1 MIGQSAVL
9 ELLGGVALLL
19 WATRLIRT
27 GVERAFGERLR
38 RFVAMATG
46 GRIRA
51 MASGLLVASALQS
64 ASAATVL
71 VAGFAERGLIAL
83 PMALAVVLGADVG
96 STLVVKFLSFDV
108 RALAPLLLALGFAFF
123 TWGRSGALRNTGR
136 AIIGLA
142 LVMVALSMIVG
153 ATQPL
158 RGDFLVPLIL
168 QRLEGQPFIALI
180 VAMALTAAVQSSVA
194 VILLVMA
201 LAGAG
206 VLGGAI
212 ALTLVLGANVG
223 SALVPLWTTWA
234 NGVRSRRIAAGNLIF
249 RSAGALLLLPFTGDI
264 AAWLAPWSP
273 GAHLVADAHVAF
285 NLLLCAVCLPLV
297 GLAAPMLERL
307 LGEDEAEAD
316 KRFSHLDESAL
327 ATPAIALACAA
338 REALRIADRV
348 ELMLREVILTF
359 EPDSAERVAELRKLD
374 DEVDR
379 AQEEIKLYLT
389 RLTRAPLSEVDAR
402 KAFDLILFATNLEHV
417 GDIIDKNLL
426 ELAAKKNRLQAAFS
440 EEGWAELKSM
450 HGSVVTQARL
460 AVTVFVTRDEEMA
473 RQLVLAKD
481 AVRGAER
488 AAADNHLRR
497 LRDGMTLSIETSSLH
512 LDILRDFKRIVAH
525 LTNVAYPILEA
536 SGQLRDSRLA

>member
-83 PMALAVVLGADVG
+83 PMALAMVLGADIG

-108 RALAPLLLALGFAFF
+108 RALAPLLLALGFALF

-180 VAMALTAAVQSSVA
+180 VAIGLTAAVQSSVA

-201 LAGAG
+201 LAGSG

-264 AAWLAPWSP
+264 AAWLSPWSP

-297 GLAAPMLERL
+297 SLAAPMLERL

-497 LRDGMTLSIETSSLH
+497 LRDGMAQSIETSSLH

-536 SGQLRDSRLA
+536 SGQIRDSRLA